1 MHYGCKLV
9 CVDKFSKP
17 FKTLRKRCSKRAFHI
32 TEKCRGSAHRDC
44 NINLKL
50 NHKIPIVFYSLK
62 NYDYH
67 FIVQELGKF
76 NDKVNVTPNGLEKHK
91 AFTINYNLVFIDS
104 MQFMTS
110 SINALVKICQIIILS
125 IYHGNLVMV
134 C

>member
-32 TEKCRGSAHRDC
+32 TEKYRGSAHRDC

-76 NDKVNVTPNGLEKHK
+76 NDKVNVTPNGLEKN
-91 AFTINYNLVFIDS
+91 I
-104 MQFMTS
+104 
-110 SINALVKICQIIILS
+110 
-125 IYHGNLVMV
+125 
-134 C
+134 